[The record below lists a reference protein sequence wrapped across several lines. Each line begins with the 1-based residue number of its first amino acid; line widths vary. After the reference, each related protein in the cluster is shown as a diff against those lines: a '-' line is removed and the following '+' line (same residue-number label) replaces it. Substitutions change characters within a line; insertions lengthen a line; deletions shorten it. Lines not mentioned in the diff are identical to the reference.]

1 MTELYFQLLFLLIYF
16 HTFFV
21 WLLTFT
27 SFQQKLEKLE
37 KEGLIEKPFQR
48 KQLKIRFPERG
59 RSGRTVLT
67 INNLQF
73 GFEDKVS
80 IVV

>member
-1 MTELYFQLLFLLIYF
+1 M
-16 HTFFV
+16 
-21 WLLTFT
+21 
-27 SFQQKLEKLE
+27 EKLE

-59 RSGRTVLT
+59 RSGRTVLA
-67 INNLQF
+67 IKNLQF

-80 IVV
+80 VVV

>member
-1 MTELYFQLLFLLIYF
+1 MAYHIAFSAAILYVSAYI
-16 HTFFV
+16 FV
-21 WLLTFT
+21 WILTT
-27 SFQQKLEKLE
+27 LSEQKLEKLE

-67 INNLQF
+67 IKNLQF

>member
-1 MTELYFQLLFLLIYF
+1 
-16 HTFFV
+16 
-21 WLLTFT
+21 
-27 SFQQKLEKLE
+27 LEKLE

-67 INNLQF
+67 INNLHF